1 MSSQLSR
8 GEVLY
13 SSTRLYYIY
22 NTVYNIY
29 CIGLLRVV
37 AHETVRIG
45 CEKIPQDF
53 SFVLPSQNGKTQIFL
68 YERSV

>member
-1 MSSQLSR
+1 MMMMSPAAVQSDFLS
-8 GEVLY
+8 L
-13 SSTRLYYIY
+13 I
-22 NTVYNIY
+22 
-29 CIGLLRVV
+29 LRVV
-37 AHETVRIG
+37 AHETVIIG

>member
-1 MSSQLSR
+1 
-8 GEVLY
+8 
-13 SSTRLYYIY
+13 
-22 NTVYNIY
+22 
-29 CIGLLRVV
+29 V
-37 AHETVRIG
+37 AHETVIIG